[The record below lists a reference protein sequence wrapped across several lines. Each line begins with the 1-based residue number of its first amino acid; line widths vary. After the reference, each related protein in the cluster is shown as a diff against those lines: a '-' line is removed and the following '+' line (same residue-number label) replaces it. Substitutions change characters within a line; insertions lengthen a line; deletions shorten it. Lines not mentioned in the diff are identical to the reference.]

1 MKQGGNEGDDLLRQ
15 QVLDVS
21 AAWARAICANDAQA
35 IAAFMHD
42 DWTIVGGNGPTMK
55 ADFLAQIAAG
65 ALTHEHM
72 TAMAGATVRVYGATA
87 VLTARVVNN
96 GHFRGQPFSADEWT
110 TDVFIRQSD
119 AQWLCVQSHITPVR
133 A

>member
-1 MKQGGNEGDDLLRQ
+1 MKDRTQGDDFVR

-21 AAWARAICANDAQA
+21 TAWARALCANDAQD

-42 DWTIVGGNGPTMK
+42 DWTIVGGNGPTRK
-55 ADFLAQIAAG
+55 SDFLPQIASG
-65 ALTHEHM
+65 ALTHERM
-72 TAMAGATVRVYGATA
+72 EALPGATVKVYDDTA

-110 TDVFIRQSD
+110 TDVFVRQPD
-119 AQWLCVQSHITPVR
+119 GRWLCLQSHITPVR
-133 A
+133 S